1 MEIPK
6 IKTGFKALGAA
17 AALGGDRE
25 MSAATTALV
34 AGIGKKIFGSL
45 FKKKEETLERKFEK
59 VLDERRS
66 LFERVSE
73 KDSSESSILGKTKL
87 VIKKMKDHL
96 SKFLTAALAALKT
109 IFTIIKTALISIA
122 KAMLSLVKWIGK
134 KILKGLLKSIMKLCK
149 TGGFRKMKTR
159 IKVFGRTLKRF
170 VKKPAALLIGGI
182 ALGMA
187 GYFSA
192 IFKKEKE
199 EIDEIEGEKD
209 TSSPYD
215 YLQSLEQIPEKSK
228 HAEEEDKGDPTKTET
243 AQTPIPGQVRVE
255 SGGGLTTSE
264 GTPVMTGEPI
274 PASQAAPPRAA
285 GAPVPASVSGS
296 TVENKP
302 APMAKGDVSDSNAV
316 ELATSKLGISKEEWS
331 IFKNTV
337 AAIESG
343 GAYDIAGGS
352 GKHYDGRYQLGR
364 DAKIDGAKIAGIA
377 NPGHGDVDSSQRI
390 KFRKDPALQ
399 EVLFAGYT
407 IANYNYLRSL
417 PEFKNKSKAG
427 QLQALGYAHNQGM
440 GGAANWLKT
449 GVVGSDGFGT
459 KGTKYT
465 DALRQNFIAAGFI
478 GSSSSEKIQTA
489 STPTSGNALASA
501 GATQYDKN
509 KETKVNVIVS
519 SKTNIKTNNI
529 EEPRKAA

>member
-109 IFTIIKTALISIA
+109 IFTIVKTALISIA

-199 EIDEIEGEKD
+199 EIDEIGGEED
-209 TSSPYD
+209 TPVISETP
-215 YLQSLEQIPEKSK
+215 LEKSPEVSK
-228 HAEEEDKGDPTKTET
+228 PVEEKNPPAEKAKGTPTKTET
-243 AQTPIPGQVRVE
+243 AQAPISGQVRTE
-255 SGGGLTTSE
+255 SGGGLVTSE
-264 GTPVMTGEPI
+264 GAPVMTGEQEQKPSSTSTPAPPKAGTPTKEPSKKPEEKIAAPISAGDDKSTMDMIKTHEGVRTKPYKDSVGLWTIGVGHLIGDGKTLPPEWNREFTMSEIDKLFMQDYEHHKKAAEKI
-274 PASQAAPPRAA
+274 PAFDKLNKMGQAALIDLTFNMGPAWYKKWPTLMKQLLAGDFQGAA
-285 GAPVPASVSGS
+285 DNLKDSTWYKQVKNRGVTIVNLIRNAGEKNTEIVKSKSSSGS
-296 TVENKP
+296 T
-302 APMAKGDVSDSNAV
+302 
-316 ELATSKLGISKEEWS
+316 
-331 IFKNTV
+331 
-337 AAIESG
+337 
-343 GAYDIAGGS
+343 
-352 GKHYDGRYQLGR
+352 
-364 DAKIDGAKIAGIA
+364 
-377 NPGHGDVDSSQRI
+377 
-390 KFRKDPALQ
+390 
-399 EVLFAGYT
+399 
-407 IANYNYLRSL
+407 
-417 PEFKNKSKAG
+417 
-427 QLQALGYAHNQGM
+427 
-440 GGAANWLKT
+440 
-449 GVVGSDGFGT
+449 
-459 KGTKYT
+459 
-465 DALRQNFIAAGFI
+465 
-478 GSSSSEKIQTA
+478 
-489 STPTSGNALASA
+489 LASA
-501 GATQYDKN
+501 GPTEYDKN